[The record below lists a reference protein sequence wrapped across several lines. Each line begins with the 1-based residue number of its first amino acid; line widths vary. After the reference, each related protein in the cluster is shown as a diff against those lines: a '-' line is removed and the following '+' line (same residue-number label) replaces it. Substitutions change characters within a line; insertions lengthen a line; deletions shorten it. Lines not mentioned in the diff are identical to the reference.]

1 METKFIHSFI
11 GIVVLIIQISFYNST
26 YLSVG
31 INQLNNFIYLER
43 LKDLTLQS
51 YSEECSLSKGPN
63 CYFAENQRSEIYE
76 KNDNNKQI
84 YSDTSNT
91 IIDNEKEWMNLFI
104 KSKEKGFLNSFY
116 DLNDYIT
123 QYKNYILSNSDT
135 SQIPQPLTLRL
146 SLTFESYDD
155 ITIKQDIYAYP
166 SKPIQF
172 LTETI
177 YIEIVGKLRLHYGED
192 LKIKDQIK
200 YPTKTYGIIES
211 NNLIIKLGGKKF
223 ICESFFLRI
232 RDQKIS
238 TININ
243 GFSGNIKAFSMTRE
257 INPIT
262 EKNWIKI
269 DLPASKIDRLVL
281 PGGIDVDNFKFMID
295 TIQHYDIAVHFHT
308 NYVRNVE
315 ELIKDSD
322 I

>member
-11 GIVVLIIQISFYNST
+11 GLIVLIIQISFYNST

-84 YSDTSNT
+84 YSDSSNT
-91 IIDNEKEWMNLFI
+91 IIDNEKEWMNLYI
-104 KSKEKGFLNSFY
+104 KSKEVGFLNSFY

-177 YIEIVGKLRLHYGED
+177 YIEIIGKLRLHYGED
-192 LKIKDQIK
+192 LKIKDQIR
-200 YPTKTYGIIES
+200 YPTKTFGIIES

-223 ICESFFLRI
+223 TCESFFLRI
-232 RDQKIS
+232 RDTKLR
-238 TININ
+238 TINVN

-257 INPIT
+257 INFMT
-262 EKNWIKI
+262 EKNWLKI
-269 DLPASKIDRLVL
+269 DLPSTKIDRLVL
-281 PGGIDVDNFKFMID
+281 PGGIDVDNFRFVIE
-295 TIQHYDIAVHFHT
+295 TIQQYDVSVHFHA
-308 NYVRNVE
+308 NYVKNIE
-315 ELIKDSD
+315 ELISDSD

>member
-11 GIVVLIIQISFYNST
+11 GIIVLIIQISFYNST

-84 YSDTSNT
+84 YSDSSNT

-200 YPTKTYGIIES
+200 YPPKTYGIIES

-262 EKNWIKI
+262 EKSWIKI

>member
-11 GIVVLIIQISFYNST
+11 GLVVLIIQISFYNST

-262 EKNWIKI
+262 EKSWIKI